1 MQRNLQPL
9 GCIGHGVG
17 MHCLW
22 VLSTFPVPFLQSR
35 AALVRLGF
43 ALSAGFHRSR
53 RTVAVRPRQLGAVER
68 PARAGAGAGWGP
80 AHRRCLQTR
89 RTQSRLVGV
98 AVTMRIPGGRT
109 SLLGRISC
117 ELGTGDR
124 ATRYVKRPSLLQPRF
139 CTAEHMK
146 TE

>member
-17 MHCLW
+17 MHFLR

-43 ALSAGFHRSR
+43 ALSARFPQKSQDRGGAAAAAR
-53 RTVAVRPRQLGAVER
+53 RGGA
-68 PARAGAGAGWGP
+68 AGAGGVAR
-80 AHRRCLQTR
+80 RRCLQTR

-124 ATRYVKRPSLLQPRF
+124 ATCYTKRPSLLQPRF